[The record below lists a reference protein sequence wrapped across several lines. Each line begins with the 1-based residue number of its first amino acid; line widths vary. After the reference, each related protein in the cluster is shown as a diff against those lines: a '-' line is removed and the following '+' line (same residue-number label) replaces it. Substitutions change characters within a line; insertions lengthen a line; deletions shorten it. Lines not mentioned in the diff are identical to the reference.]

1 MSRKRKMTCKKCGDK
16 GFTTIGSETSKTG
29 ICPDCRL
36 GEHIGVDKATIVEVK
51 FE

>member
-1 MSRKRKMTCKKCGDK
+1 MTCKKCGDK
-16 GFTTIGSETSKTG
+16 GFARVESETSKTD

-36 GEHIGVDKATIVEVK
+36 GERIGVDKATIVKVE